1 MNYTCKNC
9 NKSFSRS
16 YNLLRH
22 KKESC
27 EARFNRVCTE
37 KEKRCRLD
45 DGASTSNTTTCVTCN
60 INVPTR
66 YFLAHQRTLQHRNKS
81 CKPLSDGVELVESAF
96 KNRIITYRVT
106 SNGVHIDY
114 SAFFEEVKPIVSGLR
129 RDTEQNEIKPLQR
142 NVKFKI
148 GCRRRRCFGKTK

>member
-1 MNYTCKNC
+1 MNYTCENC

-27 EARFNRVCTE
+27 EARFNTVCTDE
-37 KEKRCRLD
+37 EKRCRLD

-60 INVPTR
+60 INIPTR
-66 YFLAHQRTLQHRNKS
+66 YFLAQQRTLQPRNKS
-81 CKPLSDGVELVESAF
+81 CKPFSDSVEFVESAF

-106 SNGVHIDY
+106 SNGGHIDY
-114 SAFFEEVKPIVSGLR
+114 SAFFEDVKLIVSGLIVDQLDIHKTLKINMIVVGR
-129 RDTEQNEIKPLQR
+129 YFLPL
-142 NVKFKI
+142 
-148 GCRRRRCFGKTK
+148 